1 MSAPVLT
8 HLSDNGVLT
17 ITLNRPEVLNSL
29 DESLTLGLVDAMH
42 EAKTDSAVRAVVIT
56 GAGRAF
62 CAGADLNAR
71 SWPAVKGVS
80 AGEATAAN
88 MERGFNPLV
97 KAVAQSTKPV
107 VTAINGIAAGGGV
120 GLALAGDIAVAAETA
135 KFKLVFG
142 PNLGIIPDMGASWF
156 LPNLVGRARA
166 NGLALLG
173 DNLSA
178 SDAKTWGLIWD
189 CVADEDLLPTAL
201 TLAGRLADGPTS
213 GLKAVVKAHDRAL
226 SNTLSEQLEYEKDT
240 QRMLFDFPHVSE
252 GIRAFIEK
260 RKPNFRDVS

>member
-1 MSAPVLT
+1 MSASVLT
-8 HLSDNGVLT
+8 HLADNGVLT

-107 VTAINGIAAGGGV
+107 VTAIN
-120 GLALAGDIAVAAETA
+120 
-135 KFKLVFG
+135 
-142 PNLGIIPDMGASWF
+142 
-156 LPNLVGRARA
+156 
-166 NGLALLG
+166 
-173 DNLSA
+173 LS
-178 SDAKTWGLIWD
+178 LI
-189 CVADEDLLPTAL
+189 
-201 TLAGRLADGPTS
+201 
-213 GLKAVVKAHDRAL
+213 H
-226 SNTLSEQLEYEKDT
+226 
-240 QRMLFDFPHVSE
+240 
-252 GIRAFIEK
+252 I
-260 RKPNFRDVS
+260 

>member
-1 MSAPVLT
+1 MSTPVLT
-8 HLSDNGVLT
+8 HLADNGVLT

-71 SWPAVKGVS
+71 SWPAVKRVS

-107 VTAINGIAAGGGV
+107 VTAINGVAAGGGV
-120 GLALAGDIAVAAETA
+120 GLALAGDIAIAAETA

-178 SDAKTWGLIWD
+178 SDAKTWGLI
-189 CVADEDLLPTAL
+189 
-201 TLAGRLADGPTS
+201 
-213 GLKAVVKAHDRAL
+213 
-226 SNTLSEQLEYEKDT
+226 
-240 QRMLFDFPHVSE
+240 
-252 GIRAFIEK
+252 
-260 RKPNFRDVS
+260 

>member
-1 MSAPVLT
+1 MSASVLT
-8 HLSDNGVLT
+8 RLADNGVLT
-17 ITLNRPEVLNSL
+17 ITMNRPAVLNSL

-107 VTAINGIAAGGGV
+107 VTAINGVAAGGGV
-120 GLALAGDIAVAAETA
+120 GLALAGDIAIAAETA
-135 KFKLVFG
+135 KFKLVF
-142 PNLGIIPDMGASWF
+142 
-156 LPNLVGRARA
+156 
-166 NGLALLG
+166 
-173 DNLSA
+173 
-178 SDAKTWGLIWD
+178 
-189 CVADEDLLPTAL
+189 
-201 TLAGRLADGPTS
+201 
-213 GLKAVVKAHDRAL
+213 
-226 SNTLSEQLEYEKDT
+226 
-240 QRMLFDFPHVSE
+240 
-252 GIRAFIEK
+252 
-260 RKPNFRDVS
+260 